1 MVASYLFAFGAIV
14 GSFLN
19 VCIFRLVKDQ
29 DIIFKKSFCRKCK
42 KKFLG
47 TKIFPYLVICFYW
60 VDVPSAKILLVYNI
74 QLLNCYQEQY
84 LFIHIFTMA

>member
-29 DIIFKKSFCRKCK
+29 DIILKESFCQK
-42 KKFLG
+42 
-47 TKIFPYLVICFYW
+47 
-60 VDVPSAKILLVYNI
+60 
-74 QLLNCYQEQY
+74 
-84 LFIHIFTMA
+84 M